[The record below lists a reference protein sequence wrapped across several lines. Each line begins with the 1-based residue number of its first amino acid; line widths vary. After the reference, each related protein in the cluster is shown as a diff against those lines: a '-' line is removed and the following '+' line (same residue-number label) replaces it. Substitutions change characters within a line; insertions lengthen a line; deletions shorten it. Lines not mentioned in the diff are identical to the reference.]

1 MHLDSRLKAAAGT
14 AAAVGLLAALAA
26 GGPASA
32 SPGADASAA
41 ACTPS
46 KDVEAIIDDSGSM
59 SGSDPSNFRAKLMSA
74 YLDLGGN
81 QGKQLGA
88 VKFSSGNPAA
98 SVLFAPQPIGPTTVA
113 GMKNAFSTQLVNSG
127 GTDYDAGFTLGNEQ
141 NPNAT
146 SRIFLSDG
154 APSTDSNLQRTPPT
168 KTYVVG
174 LGVGSSS
181 SAVQELNEIAT
192 DTGGPPPLFIED
204 AGQLQAAAG
213 AITAGQ
219 NCKQLVTFQ
228 DQFSNQGQT
237 FGHGFKAVGKS
248 ADILTSWPVIGTTLD
263 IIKVSQAGQG
273 GGGKVASAAKVKV
286 IKKKGTTFTTLHLKG
301 LQKGKKVKFKV
312 KATKLAAPTAGTTQ
326 VIK

>member
-1 MHLDSRLKAAAGT
+1 MRIDSRMKAAAGT
-14 AAAVGLLAALAA
+14 AAAVGLLAAMAA

-32 SPGADASAA
+32 SPGAHSSQG
-41 ACTPS
+41 CTPS
-46 KDVEAIIDDSGSM
+46 RDVEAIIDDSGSM
-59 SGSDPSNFRAKLMSA
+59 SGSDPSNFRAKLMAA
-74 YLDLGGN
+74 YVDLGGN

-98 SVLFAPQPIGPTTVA
+98 SVLFPPQPINA
-113 GMKNAFSTQLVNSG
+113 GTAASMKNIFNTQLVNSG
-127 GTDYDAGFTLGNEQ
+127 GTDYDAGFTLGNQQ

-154 APSTDSNLQRTPPT
+154 APTTDNNLQRTPPT

-174 LGVGSSS
+174 LGVGSSA
-181 SAVQELNEIAT
+181 SAVQELTEIAT

-213 AITAGQ
+213 AIAAGQ
-219 NCKQLVTFQ
+219 NCKQLVTFT
-228 DQFSNQGQT
+228 DQFSNRGQA
-237 FGHGFKAVGKS
+237 FGHGFKAAGKS
-248 ADILTSWPVIGTTLD
+248 ADILTTWPVIGTTLD
-263 IIKVSQAGQG
+263 IVKVSQAGQ

-286 IKKKGTTFTTLHLKG
+286 VKKKGSTFTTIRLKG
-301 LQKGKKVKFKV
+301 LKKGKKVKFKV
-312 KATKLAAPTAGTTQ
+312 KATQLAGPTTGTTQ

>member
-14 AAAVGLLAALAA
+14 AAAVGLLAAMAA

-32 SPGADASAA
+32 SPGANASAA
-41 ACTPS
+41 CAPS
-46 KDVEAIIDDSGSM
+46 RDVEAIIDDSGSM

-74 YLDLGGN
+74 YIGLGGN

-88 VKFSSGNPAA
+88 VKFSTGA
-98 SVLFAPQPIGPTTVA
+98 SVLFPPQAINNGTQANMNNIFT
-113 GMKNAFSTQLVNSG
+113 TQLVNSG
-127 GTDYDAGFTLGNEQ
+127 GTDYDAGFTLGNQQ

-168 KTYVVG
+168 TTYVVG
-174 LGVGSSS
+174 LGVGSSA

-219 NCKQLVTFQ
+219 NCRQLTTFT
-228 DQFSNQGQT
+228 DQFSNQGQA
-237 FGHGFKAVGKS
+237 FGHAFKANGKS
-248 ADILTSWPVIGTTLD
+248 ADVLTTWPVIGTTLD
-263 IIKVSQAGQG
+263 IVKVFQPGVKAGPS
-273 GGGKVASAAKVKV
+273 VASAAKVKV
-286 IKKKGTTFTTLHLKG
+286 TKDKGATFATIHLKG

-312 KATKLAAPTAGTTQ
+312 KATKLAGPTTATTQ
-326 VIK
+326 VIR